1 MAFHNLS
8 KDKVLAD
15 LETDK
20 VTGLSGE
27 EAAKRLEKYGENK
40 LREKKKK
47 TNLQRFFEQ
56 FKDVMI
62 LILIA
67 AAIVSTVITIIN
79 VVKAEPGHKEYSE
92 FFEPALILIIVIINA
107 VMGVV
112 QESKAEKALEALQGL
127 SAPHA
132 RVLRDGVQTVINAKD
147 LVPGDVIFLDGSTS
161 AFFMAEY
168 LKSYKNINVIT
179 NGIDTLSLLSKNKI
193 NAYST
198 GGKISETN
206 RSALVGQIAINTIK
220 NYHADIAFFSA
231 HSVDKNGEI
240 YDCFEEENYVRS
252 EMMKNSTKKVLLCD
266 SSKLGFTSPYRLCS
280 LKEIDCFVCDKNISN
295 YFNIDSTPKILY

>member
-147 LVPGDVIFLDGSTS
+147 LVPGDVIFLEAGDFIPADARLLES
-161 AFFMAEY
+161 AS
-168 LKSYKNINVIT
+168 LKS
-179 NGIDTLSLLSKNKI
+179 
-193 NAYST
+193 
-198 GGKISETN
+198 EE
-206 RSALVGQIAINTIK
+206 SALTGESVPSEK
-220 NYHADIAFFSA
+220 DSA
-231 HSVDKNGEI
+231 AEVKEDAPLGDRTNMVFP
-240 YDCFEEENYVRS
+240 DVR
-252 EMMKNSTKKVLLCD
+252 
-266 SSKLGFTSPYRLCS
+266 
-280 LKEIDCFVCDKNISN
+280 
-295 YFNIDSTPKILY
+295 